1 MASLQPLWWFAL
13 PVLLLPIW
21 WHMQKRERVKTELLA
36 TARFLPAAAPQ
47 QQRVPRWIELLLLV
61 LRLLLLITLIAWL
74 AVTTIPWR
82 GDTVLI
88 EAPLESS
95 EPAWVVQQVAAAGMT
110 QAARLPL
117 PADALSWLAHHEHEW
132 RPGARLLILASQL
145 PMPAEPPRLS
155 HPLDIRT
162 APAPASSAAH
172 PASTAASAAAL
183 PAHAI
188 VVATTDARRPQW
200 QAVFAAFGTSAAG
213 RYQLQQAPTSDT
225 ELIVWDR
232 PEAPPANWHAPLW
245 WRSGA
250 AAANALTINGLRMHI
265 ADAPQG
271 RIWTAPDWL
280 PANESSAAALYETW
294 QQLARPTPAYP
305 MPQYASRPTRSA
317 PLPLP
322 GVSPA
327 QWLAWALL
335 ALFAIE
341 RILTHVRRR

>member
-117 PADALSWLAHHEHEW
+117 PADALSWL
-132 RPGARLLILASQL
+132 
-145 PMPAEPPRLS
+145 
-155 HPLDIRT
+155 
-162 APAPASSAAH
+162 
-172 PASTAASAAAL
+172 
-183 PAHAI
+183 
-188 VVATTDARRPQW
+188 
-200 QAVFAAFGTSAAG
+200 
-213 RYQLQQAPTSDT
+213 
-225 ELIVWDR
+225 
-232 PEAPPANWHAPLW
+232 
-245 WRSGA
+245 
-250 AAANALTINGLRMHI
+250 
-265 ADAPQG
+265 
-271 RIWTAPDWL
+271 
-280 PANESSAAALYETW
+280 
-294 QQLARPTPAYP
+294 
-305 MPQYASRPTRSA
+305 
-317 PLPLP
+317 
-322 GVSPA
+322 
-327 QWLAWALL
+327 
-335 ALFAIE
+335 
-341 RILTHVRRR
+341 